1 MATPT
6 YDFNTGK
13 LLAPGQAQSKFNTQ
27 TGQEIGIPSSM
38 NTPST
43 VITPSSVSST
53 VKPFVVPQ
61 PPIAS
66 AGNSLSGVI
75 DSSLTNF
82 KTQQEAD
89 LQARKDAQTSEKT
102 TLDQTLQEILG
113 TNTDIA
119 NVANTVDR
127 TEQDAARKLVDSYT
141 SQIEAEQLATRRL
154 VENIQKN
161 NPQGMFNAGAEQEIN
176 RLNRDSLS
184 KQADLAI
191 LQNSA
196 NRNYET
202 ASAIADRQVQM
213 KLEPLKAKLE
223 NLKFFYETNKAD
235 FTKED
240 DRLYNEAIKKADNE
254 LKKEDQLQTD
264 IKNIKIEA
272 AKNGASASVLN
283 NLSNAKTLDE
293 ALKASSNYL
302 MSPKEKLE
310 IQKLTGDISK
320 NTAELLA
327 AKTALGG
334 TTGSPVTDIIA
345 GSSRFGDKK
354 LTDSQL
360 EKIQKATNALGS
372 METLQGLLAQ
382 GKDGIDVS
390 GPITGRKRTL
400 VTQLGGDAN
409 AAAINATIQGLI
421 PTVARGI
428 FGEVGVLTDADID
441 NYRKTVPN
449 LNSTDAQNKLISLV
463 MYDVLS
469 RSLENTLVTNAQNQ
483 TNVSG
488 FLSTYTDT
496 KSRINNLK
504 SNLGVVEAIPITP
517 ENKAKLEGA
526 WTESFSPQNITNTLN
541 KLTI

>member
-13 LLAPGQAQSKFNTQ
+13 LLSEGQVQSKFNTQ
-27 TGQEIGIPSSM
+27 TGQEIGIPSSV

-43 VITPSSVSST
+43 VITPSSVSNT
-53 VKPFVVPQ
+53 PKPFVVPTT
-61 PPIAS
+61 PMAS
-66 AGNSLSGVI
+66 SGNSLTGVI
-75 DSSLTNF
+75 DSSLNSF

-89 LQARKDAQTSEKT
+89 LQARKEAQTSDKL
-102 TLDQTLQEILG
+102 TLDATLQEILG
-113 TNTDIA
+113 TNNEIA

-127 TEQDAARKLVDSYT
+127 TEQDTARKLADTYT

-161 NPQGMFNAGAEQEIN
+161 NPQGLFNAGAEQEIN

-196 NRNYET
+196 VRNYET
-202 ASAIADRQVQM
+202 AAAIADRQVQL
-213 KLEPLKAKLE
+213 KLEPLKVKAE
-223 NLKFFYETNKAD
+223 NLKLFYEANKAD
-235 FTKED
+235 FNKED
-240 DRLYNEAIKKADNE
+240 DRLYNEAIRKADNE
-254 LKKEDQLQTD
+254 LKKEEALQND
-264 IKNIKIEA
+264 IKNIKIES
-272 AKNGASASVLN
+272 AKNGASASVLDS
-283 NLSNAKTLDE
+283 LSKVKTLDE
-293 ALKASSNYL
+293 ALKVSKNFL

-310 IQKLTGDISK
+310 IEKLKGDISK
-320 NTAELLA
+320 NTAELIA

-334 TTGSPVTDIIA
+334 TTGSPVADIIA

-372 METLQGLLAQ
+372 METLQGLLSQ

-409 AAAINATIQGLI
+409 AAAINSTIQGLI

-428 FGEVGVLTDADID
+428 FGEVGVLTDVDIN

-449 LNSTDAQNKLISLV
+449 LNSSDGQNKLISLV

-469 RSLENTLVTNAQNQ
+469 RSLENTLVSNAQNQ

-504 SNLGVVEAIPITP
+504 SNLGVIEAIPITP

>member
-1 MATPT
+1 MEKPT

-27 TGQEIGIPSSM
+27 TGQEIGVPSSV

-43 VITPSSVSST
+43 IITPSSVSST

-61 PPIAS
+61 PPMAS

-240 DRLYNEAIKKADNE
+240 DRLYNEAIKKTDNE
-254 LKKEDQLQTD
+254 LKKQEDIEKQISE
-264 IKNIKIEA
+264 IKQNV
-272 AKNGASASVLN
+272 AKYAG
-283 NLSNAKTLDE
+283 SNANAIISRISSIDTTSKTALDE
-293 ALKASSNYL
+293 ALKLGGNYAVDPLERAIKQAQYDKLKAENGSDLNKLLTISEAKNAGVPYGTTKGQLILQGQKTTKDITSLVSSAD
-302 MSPKEKLE
+302 KIGDVEKLLNDNGSLARSAGVLRNDRLLPPGTINSTRDWRATIGNVLSGLTVTE
-310 IQKLTGDISK
+310 LARIKGTGVTFGALSDGERELVAKAASTLINGQIYEGTGENRVPTGRFKISEQKVK
-320 NTAELLA
+320 EELA
-327 AKTALGG
+327 
-334 TTGSPVTDIIA
+334 
-345 GSSRFGDKK
+345 
-354 LTDSQL
+354 
-360 EKIQKATNALGS
+360 KIQKYAELDFEKRN
-372 METLQGLLAQ
+372 
-382 GKDGIDVS
+382 GISYQDY
-390 GPITGRKRTL
+390 KRNNS
-400 VTQLGGDAN
+400 GDA
-409 AAAINATIQGLI
+409 TS
-421 PTVARGI
+421 V
-428 FGEVGVLTDADID
+428 
-441 NYRKTVPN
+441 Y
-449 LNSTDAQNKLISLV
+449 
-463 MYDVLS
+463 
-469 RSLENTLVTNAQNQ
+469 
-483 TNVSG
+483 
-488 FLSTYTDT
+488 LSTIDT
-496 KSRINNLK
+496 ALQNTNSPYGLYLNN
-504 SNLGVVEAIPITP
+504 
-517 ENKAKLEGA
+517 
-526 WTESFSPQNITNTLN
+526 
-541 KLTI
+541 

>member
-13 LLAPGQAQSKFNTQ
+13 LLSEGQVQSKFNTQ
-27 TGQEIGIPSSM
+27 TGQEIGIHSSV

-43 VITPSSVSST
+43 IITPSSVNNT
-53 VKPFVVPQ
+53 VKPFVVPTPTTQ
-61 PPIAS
+61 V
-66 AGNSLSGVI
+66 AGNGLSGAI
-75 DSSLTNF
+75 DSSLNVF

-89 LQARKDAQTSEKT
+89 LQARKDAQKT
-102 TLDQTLQEILG
+102 DKSTLDATLQEILG
-113 TNTDIA
+113 TNNEIA
-119 NVANTVDR
+119 NVGNTVDR
-127 TEQDAARKLVDSYT
+127 TEQDTAKKLADTYT
-141 SQIEAEQLATRRL
+141 SQIEAEQLANRRAI
-154 VENIQKN
+154 ENIQKN
-161 NPQGMFNAGAEQEIN
+161 NPQGLFNVGAEQEIN

-196 NRNYET
+196 VRNYET
-202 ASAIADRQVQM
+202 ASAIADRQVQL
-213 KLEPLKAKLE
+213 KLEPLKVKAE
-223 NLKFFYETNKAD
+223 NLKLFYEANKAD
-235 FTKED
+235 FNKED

-254 LKKEDQLQTD
+254 LKKEETLQND

-283 NLSNAKTLDE
+283 SLGNVKTLDE
-293 ALKASSNYL
+293 ALKVSSNYL
-302 MSPKEKLE
+302 MSPKEKYE
-310 IQKLTGDISK
+310 IEKLKGDIAK

-327 AKTALGG
+327 AKTSLGG

-372 METLQGLLAQ
+372 METLQGLLSQ
-382 GKDGIDVS
+382 GKDGISVS
-390 GPITGRKRTL
+390 GPVTGRKRTL
-400 VTQLGGDAN
+400 LTQLGGDAN

-428 FGEVGVLTDADID
+428 FGEVGVLTDADIN

-504 SNLGVVEAIPITP
+504 SNLGVVEVIPITP

-526 WTESFSPQNITNTLN
+526 WTQNFSPENITNTLN
-541 KLTI
+541 KLTT